1 MPIIYSLI
9 VSIPIIYSLIVS
21 ILALI
26 FTYFIIQRIISIPVK
41 QGKMAKV
48 AQAIDQGAQAFLK
61 REFKVMIPVFVLA
74 GLGFI
79 ILTGQFFP
87 ALIFFIGAGFSL
99 LAGYIGMRVSTKAN
113 VRVTDAAQKSFPRS
127 FQIAFWGGEV
137 MGFLVVGLGLLGIS
151 LVWLVFQDY
160 NLLIY
165 FAFGASLIA
174 LFMRVGGG
182 IFTKSADVG
191 ADLVGKVEKNI
202 PEDDPRNPAVI
213 ADQVGDNVGDIAG
226 MGSDLF
232 ESYVA
237 TIIAAMVI
245 GVVQWG
251 IRGLFLPLILAS
263 AGILSSIIS
272 SLFITISKGIEKKDF
287 SFQTN
292 IVRKAM
298 EKGVIIANV
307 LMLIAAYFIIT
318 RSFGEAVLFYVILIG
333 LGMGF
338 LIGKVT
344 EYYTSEKHS
353 PVLNIARAAQ
363 TGAPNVIIQGLMVG
377 MKSTAIPIIGVA
389 IAIILA
395 YHFGELYGIAL
406 ASVGILGVLGIN
418 LSTDCYGPIVDNA
431 AGIAEMAE
439 LPKDTRQRAEAL
451 DAVGNSTAAA
461 GKGFAIGAA
470 ALAALAWLATYFQMA
485 GLEMV
490 NLLDPRLLA
499 GLFLGAMIVFVFAS
513 FLMGSVGKG
522 ALEVVKEVRRQFK
535 EIPGLMAGKATPDYE
550 KCVDIITKKSLKEM
564 ILPAV
569 VAVATPLVVGL
580 FLGTYAL
587 AGVLAG
593 TLITGFPLALFFANS
608 GGAWDNAKKYIE
620 AGNLGGKGTD
630 VHKNAVIGDTVGDPF
645 KDTAGPSINIL
656 IKLIGVASL
665 ILLPLFL

>member
-1 MPIIYSLI
+1 MLIIY
-9 VSIPIIYSLIVS
+9 PLIVS
-21 ILALI
+21 ILTLV
-26 FTYFIIQRIISIPVK
+26 FTYFIIRRIIAIPLK
-41 QGKMAKV
+41 SKEGKMIKV
-48 AQAIDQGAQAFLK
+48 AQAIEQGAQAFLK
-61 REFKVMIPVFVLA
+61 REFKVMVPVFILIALV
-74 GLGFI
+74 FI
-79 ILTGQFFP
+79 ILREQFFS
-87 ALIFFIGAGFSL
+87 AFIFLIGAGLSL
-99 LAGYIGMRVSTKAN
+99 LAGYIGMRVSTKTN
-113 VRVTDAAQKSFPRS
+113 VRVVDAAQNSFPRS

-137 MGFLVVGLGLLGIS
+137 MGFLVVGLGLLGVS
-151 LVWLVFQDY
+151 VVWLLFQDY
-160 NLLIY
+160 FLLIY
-165 FAFGASLIA
+165 FAFGASLVA

-226 MGSDLF
+226 MGADLF

-245 GVVQWG
+245 GVFEWG
-251 IRGLFLPLILAS
+251 AKGLFLPLFLAS
-263 AGILSSIIS
+263 AGILSSIIG
-272 SLFITISKGIEKKDF
+272 SLFITISKGVEKKDF
-287 SFQTN
+287 SLQTS

-298 EKGVIIANV
+298 EKGIIIANV
-307 LMLIAAYFIIT
+307 LMLIAGYFIIV
-318 RSFGEAVLFYVILIG
+318 RLFGEIGLFYVLLIG
-333 LGMGF
+333 LSVGF

-353 PVLNIARAAQ
+353 PVLNIAKSAQ
-363 TGAPNVIIQGLMVG
+363 TGVSNVIIQGLMVG

-389 IAIILA
+389 IAIVLA
-395 YHFGELYGIAL
+395 YHFGGLYGIAL

-431 AGIAEMAE
+431 AGIAEMAGLSE
-439 LPKDTRQRAEAL
+439 NTRQRAEAL
-451 DAVGNSTAAA
+451 DIVGNSTAAA

-470 ALAALAWLATYFQMA
+470 ALAALAWLATYFQIA
-485 GLEMV
+485 GLNVV

-499 GLFLGAMIVFVFAS
+499 GLFLGAMIVFLFAS

-522 ALEVVKEVRRQFK
+522 ALEVVKEVRKQFK
-535 EIPGLMAGKATPDYE
+535 EIPGLMEGKALPNYE
-550 KCVDIITKKSLKEM
+550 RCVDIITKKSLKEM
-564 ILPAV
+564 ILPTV
-569 VAVATPLVVGL
+569 VAVSTPLIVGF

-630 VHKNAVIGDTVGDPF
+630 VHKNAVIGDTIGDPF

-656 IKLIGVASL
+656 IKLIGVVSL
-665 ILLPLFL
+665 IILPLFL